1 MIIFFLYEGV
11 FDKIKEGLR
20 SAKNYLKT
28 VKDIANL
35 VSESLNRK
43 ESQRR
48 GDNGEFNEDKEKPKE
63 SLGPAPFV
71 SAFFRLLG
79 LNSQKI
85 TAITVNSV
93 IFLAQMVNKNRKKI
107 K

>member
-1 MIIFFLYEGV
+1 MFFTGV

-20 SAKNYLKT
+20 NARNYLNT

-35 VSESLNRK
+35 VSKSLNRK
-43 ESQRR
+43 QSQRR
-48 GDNGEFNEDKEKPKE
+48 GDDEDKEKPKGN
-63 SLGPAPFV
+63 GPVPII

-79 LNSQKI
+79 LDSQKI

-93 IFLAQMVNKNRKKI
+93 IFLAQMVLMNQLLI